1 MTMLPMSFTI
11 ITTSILNSLNKEKL
25 TLAYYMS
32 GAVALI
38 ASIFFMP
45 KYIGVDSLIA
55 GMFLSYAITSVLNL
69 IAIARVCPEKIN
81 VSGYIFKSAIFII
94 PSFLAGYFVN
104 NLLKIITVE
113 FVSVIISAAV
123 SVLFSLLLYFISGML
138 DFDHSS
144 TLSCKR
150 RKGIFFK
157 TGKNANKSA

>member
-1 MTMLPMSFTI
+1 MRRFSLTKRKSRPARLARAAGIITRTMMTTSMSITI

-69 IAIARVCPEKIN
+69 IAIARVCPEKIS

-104 NLLKIITVE
+104 NLLRYRANAEKE
-113 FVSVIISAAV
+113 FFSKRGKTQTKARNLQCCSISA
-123 SVLFSLLLYFISGML
+123 
-138 DFDHSS
+138 
-144 TLSCKR
+144 R
-150 RKGIFFK
+150 
-157 TGKNANKSA
+157 